1 MTRAPRSRKKKSTV
15 ANRPALAA
23 VAEVAAAT
31 AESLSLPLQPPEETL
46 EAQAPE
52 QPSDT
57 VAETVD
63 VDASGEVDMAAA
75 ADVPVAAEQPS
86 TPPAARSSM
95 RIEMTEDRTHLG
107 QRLRAARD
115 ARGWSRE
122 DVAHRLH
129 VPTTVVADIEAERFE
144 RWLFEE
150 VLPTIRQTGAY
161 ALPGASSAVVAS
173 IADLRSQLEMIAKL
187 VKWAE
192 PMLADLEAQVGGASR
207 PAVPIQPRHQKP
219 TRRRSIAPA
228 DIWESDV
235 RAFMADRQEVTTTL
249 VLDYLAVPPADQTQV
264 SKNWIARILKN
275 MGFVSCV
282 VKRGGRTHRVWQR
295 NH

>member
-1 MTRAPRSRKKKSTV
+1 MSSLIPFSFESYSVRAFNIDGTPWFV
-15 ANRPALAA
+15 AK
-23 VAEVAAAT
+23 
-31 AESLSLPLQPPEETL
+31 
-46 EAQAPE
+46 
-52 QPSDT
+52 
-57 VAETVD
+57 
-63 VDASGEVDMAAA
+63 
-75 ADVPVAAEQPS
+75 
-86 TPPAARSSM
+86 
-95 RIEMTEDRTHLG
+95 
-107 QRLRAARD
+107 
-115 ARGWSRE
+115 
-122 DVAHRLH
+122 DVASALGYKNPADAVTLHCKGVAKRYPLSTAGGIQDVRVINEPDTFRLI
-129 VPTTVVADIEAERFE
+129 VGSNLPEAERFE